1 MTDEKFRKL
10 KEYYSETFDVT
21 QNDDRKMESLSRS
34 LPSIHQATIG
44 IYMDEVNILKQLKI
58 ELDKIYAEGYKHYK
72 DGTNRDYTA
81 KEIET
86 LMNQNKSYIDIKRR
100 YYDQEMKTKYFEQT
114 LENIKKTGF
123 SISSWIKI
131 KTFFQGDTY

>member
-1 MTDEKFRKL
+1 MTDEKFKKL
-10 KEYYSETFDVT
+10 KEYYSDTFDVS
-21 QNDDRKMESLSRS
+21 NSDDKKMENLARI
-34 LPSIHQATIG
+34 LPSIHQATIS
-44 IYMDEVNILKQLKI
+44 IYFEEVKELKILKV
-58 ELDKIYAEGYKHYK
+58 ELDRIYAEGFKHYK
-72 DGTNRDYTA
+72 VDQNRDFSA

-100 YYDQEMKTKYFEQT
+100 YNDQEMKTQYFEAT

-131 KTFFQGDTY
+131 KAFFQGDQY